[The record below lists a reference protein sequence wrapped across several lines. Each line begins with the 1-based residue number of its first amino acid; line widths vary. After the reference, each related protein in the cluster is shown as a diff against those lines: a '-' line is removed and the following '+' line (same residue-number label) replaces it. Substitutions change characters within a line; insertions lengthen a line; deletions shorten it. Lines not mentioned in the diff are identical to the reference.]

1 MEKQIRDI
9 REWQTKIAEKREGQ
23 LVDDSLS
30 EEELKEALQLRIDL
44 MQEEANE
51 LRDALNDLNEVE
63 ILDAGVDSLYIILG
77 TMHEAGVLDKFSAA
91 WDLIHENNM
100 TKLGPDGKVVK
111 NASGKVI
118 KPANYKPVDLN
129 QLF

>member
-23 LVDDSLS
+23 LVDGSLMHGS
-30 EEELKEALQLRIDL
+30 LIEAVQLRIDL
-44 MQEEANE
+44 MQEEVDE
-51 LRDALNDLNEVE
+51 LKVALDEMDEVE
-63 ILDAGVDSLYIILG
+63 ILDAGIDSLYIILG
-77 TMHEAGVLDKFSAA
+77 TMHEAGVLDKFEKA
-91 WDLIHENNM
+91 WDLVHANNM

-111 NASGKVI
+111 NENGKVI